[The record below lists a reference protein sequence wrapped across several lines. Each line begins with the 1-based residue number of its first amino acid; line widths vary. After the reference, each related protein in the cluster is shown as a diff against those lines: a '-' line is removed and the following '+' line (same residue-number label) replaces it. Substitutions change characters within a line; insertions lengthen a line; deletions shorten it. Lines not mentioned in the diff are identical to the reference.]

1 MQAPRRQRSIHRQ
14 LGFERQGV
22 WGLALGLV
30 ACSSSQPETARSPA
44 RNARVEA
51 VAASEPAPETGQPA
65 PLSATRPPEPDRVAA
80 DASKPDL
87 SGLSGP
93 ARADSEAFPGTRL
106 RPPQLLRELRTAPM
120 LSFRPV
126 GSTSTVFR
134 TVLKGVGFRAAFKAS
149 TYLRPF
155 GAVAEVAAYRLS
167 RCLGMINVPPAV
179 LRRASVLSLQFGLE
193 PGSPIDWVD
202 IAPRLNADPN
212 GQVEGA
218 AILWVDGLR
227 EVEVSTPARR
237 DQLLQVLSQSQPL
250 PEPLPP
256 LAAQLSELLAFDYL
270 IGNWDRWSGSNVKGD
285 AGGESLIIRDHDIAF
300 AGLITESLQRRMLDL
315 LLKDERFSRSFVQ
328 RLRALSR
335 ASFERELGQDTSL
348 AMRPHRGFSS
358 QAMDGLFDRR
368 GALLSHVQALIEEY
382 GEDKVLVFP

>member
-1 MQAPRRQRSIHRQ
+1 M
-14 LGFERQGV
+14 
-22 WGLALGLV
+22 WGLALCFG
-30 ACSSSQPETARSPA
+30 ACGPAQPETARSPA
-44 RNARVEA
+44 RNPRVEA
-51 VAASEPAPETGQPA
+51 VAAPESPSPQAVKA
-65 PLSATRPPEPDRVAA
+65 PLSATRPPPPEPESAPA

-87 SGLSGP
+87 SGLTGP
-93 ARADSEAFPGTRL
+93 ARADAEVFPGTRL

-134 TVLKGVGFRAAFKAS
+134 TVLKGLGFRAAFKAS

-179 LRRASVLSLQFGLE
+179 LRRASVLQLQFGLE
-193 PGSPIDWVD
+193 PGSPLAWVD

-227 EVEVSTPARR
+227 EIAVSTPAGR
-237 DQLLQVLSQSQPL
+237 DQLL
-250 PEPLPP
+250 
-256 LAAQLSELLAFDYL
+256 AQLSELLAFDYL

-285 AGGESLIIRDHDIAF
+285 ASGESLIIRDHDIAF
-300 AGLITESLQRRMLDL
+300 AGLITEQLQRRMLEL

-328 RLRALSR
+328 RLRALTR

-348 AMRPHRGFSS
+348 AMRPHRGFSA

-368 GALLSHVQALIEEY
+368 GALLSHVQALIEEH
-382 GEDKVLVFP
+382 GETKVLVFP